1 MRLLCDKL
9 GIDIELSENKPQIVT
24 IEDVALYS
32 GFVRELWEEYK
43 GNDGD
48 ILISDK
54 GTDLKFGKNIE
65 VVINPFDID
74 CNNKKILT
82 RIYQETVDIIQSEK
96 IIETLDIN
104 SKIVALLDE
113 TVNKLPYD
121 LDYNLELNL
130 QSLLKMY
137 DLTVRMDAENYPELL
152 SQYIKLMANACG
164 IRCFVFV
171 GLKKYLATVDLENLY
186 KDIVYDKIYLVDIE
200 SDISQRI
207 STENVAIL
215 DKDRCLIVY

>member
-65 VVINPFDID
+65 VIINPFDID
-74 CNNKKILT
+74 CNNK
-82 RIYQETVDIIQSEK
+82 RF
-96 IIETLDIN
+96 
-104 SKIVALLDE
+104 
-113 TVNKLPYD
+113 LP
-121 LDYNLELNL
+121 
-130 QSLLKMY
+130 
-137 DLTVRMDAENYPELL
+137 R
-152 SQYIKLMANACG
+152 YIRRQW
-164 IRCFVFV
+164 I
-171 GLKKYLATVDLENLY
+171 
-186 KDIVYDKIYLVDIE
+186 
-200 SDISQRI
+200 
-207 STENVAIL
+207 
-215 DKDRCLIVY
+215 

>member
-1 MRLLCDKL
+1 M
-9 GIDIELSENKPQIVT
+9 
-24 IEDVALYS
+24 
-32 GFVRELWEEYK
+32 
-43 GNDGD
+43 
-48 ILISDK
+48 
-54 GTDLKFGKNIE
+54 
-65 VVINPFDID
+65 
-74 CNNKKILT
+74 
-82 RIYQETVDIIQSEK
+82 DIIQSEK

-164 IRCFVFV
+164 IRCFVSV
-171 GLKKYLATVDLENLY
+171 GLKKYLATVDLVNLY

>member
-65 VVINPFDID
+65 VIINPFDID

-82 RIYQETVDIIQSEK
+82 KIYQETVDIIQSEK

-164 IRCFVFV
+164 IRCFVSV